1 MLYTRLGGNL
11 KMTIKDKIQEC
22 CKTQKFA
29 RITRDVTDDCERISR
44 GYIVDYSKYFVAIQE
59 TDDFKLLGFNIF
71 PTQHISRIRYN
82 NHDRYYD
89 KIMAFEN
96 EKDKIGLKTKVDLTS
111 WKTIFK
117 TFQKKKMNI
126 IIECEDPD
134 IGSFT
139 IGMVKRVT
147 DKSVFILYFD
157 AAGFF
162 DDKPIR
168 IDYSEISKIMFDD
181 RYIDI
186 FSKYTRERKKKKTTA
201 NNVYDS

>member
-1 MLYTRLGGNL
+1 
-11 KMTIKDKIQEC
+11 
-22 CKTQKFA
+22 
-29 RITRDVTDDCERISR
+29 
-44 GYIVDYSKYFVAIQE
+44 
-59 TDDFKLLGFNIF
+59 
-71 PTQHISRIRYN
+71 
-82 NHDRYYD
+82 
-89 KIMAFEN
+89 MAFEN

-201 NNVYDS
+201 NNVYDSWSDALHFWLPSEKLNQNRKAYHEVIYVTCASCKNEQTTNHIDFPFTDK